1 VSLLG
6 AGAEGAGPASSSWTV
21 WTMSASGEL
30 LYQWL
35 LIVVLGR
42 VVV

>member
-1 VSLLG
+1 
-6 AGAEGAGPASSSWTV
+6 V